1 LKSSVVLT
9 FFLGEGKCRKKN
21 WIAVRTT
28 FAATRNE
35 FQYSI
40 IMAEN
45 QPNALLENILT
56 LKNLV
61 SNLSEE
67 FAEQKPQSKWS
78 IKEHVG
84 HLLTIESLWIA
95 RLDDFAL
102 GKETLRPWNGT
113 NADTDAGEFNKQRLA
128 KIFEDFE
135 SIRQAHVKM
144 IEFYLPKQDEL
155 SSFHEGKQMKMT
167 LRDHLGV
174 MANHDLQH
182 IDIIKNRIN
191 QI

>member
-1 LKSSVVLT
+1 M
-9 FFLGEGKCRKKN
+9 
-21 WIAVRTT
+21 RTT